1 VKFNDGLFVRDY
13 LCGWQK
19 AAFLASMLRFVIAR
33 TEACPN
39 LRSVMSL
46 PDSSLPHEG
55 HVASVLR
62 SPRLLMRETLAG
74 VITALALIPEV
85 ISFSVVAGV
94 DPKVSLIAS
103 VVLCLALSMLGGSG
117 FRGAGDWPDG
127 ASAWRA
133 VHFAGRSAGRGDP
146 DPLRRARHGATD
158 ALYSA
163 VGDDR
168 VC

>member
-1 VKFNDGLFVRDY
+1 
-13 LCGWQK
+13 
-19 AAFLASMLRFVIAR
+19 MLRFVIAR

-62 SPRLLMRETLAG
+62 SPRLLVRETLAG

-103 VVLCLALSMLGGSG
+103 VVLCLALSVLGGRRQWS
-117 FRGAGDWPDG
+117 RRQRVP
-127 ASAWRA
+127 WRW
-133 VHFAGRSAGRGDP
+133 
-146 DPLRRARHGATD
+146 
-158 ALYSA
+158 
-163 VGDDR
+163 
-168 VC
+168 